1 MQFLVLGVDGPGF
14 GSDDDLNEAH
24 WSYMDNWADTLVARG
39 PTRSVAGGHHTGS
52 VHVVELP
59 DAAAAARFA
68 YEEPY
73 ARAGWYSTIEVTP
86 LVPCMDGT
94 MWDRP
99 AQQPRGVSALVR
111 TSFELTSVTAR
122 DLASSVRRHLDHSGS
137 WCWIFL
143 GITRDDDG
151 NAAGLMG
158 MADASPAAAR
168 KRVLELLRAVGLTD
182 PVIETQPWRRGG
194 RPS

>member
-73 ARAGWYSTIEVTP
+73 ARAGWYSTIEVTHWFRAWTAQ
-86 LVPCMDGT
+86 CGIAQRNS
-94 MWDRP
+94 RP
-99 AQQPRGVSALVR
+99 A
-111 TSFELTSVTAR
+111 
-122 DLASSVRRHLDHSGS
+122 
-137 WCWIFL
+137 FL
-143 GITRDDDG
+143 R
-151 NAAGLMG
+151 
-158 MADASPAAAR
+158 
-168 KRVLELLRAVGLTD
+168 
-182 PVIETQPWRRGG
+182 W
-194 RPS
+194 